1 MRFAKWTFTLAA
13 IWGFLTV
20 PPLYLAENA
29 LEARYGPL
37 TYPEWYYGMI
47 AVILVCQL
55 LYLLIGR
62 DPVRLRPVMPVAIL
76 AKLGFASTLWTL
88 WGLGRV
94 PMQVVLSAT
103 PDMAWVVVFV
113 VAYLKTPKS

>member
-1 MRFAKWTFTLAA
+1 MRFAKWVFTLGA
-13 IWGFLTV
+13 IWGV
-20 PPLYLAENA
+20 IAVAPLYLAENA

-47 AVILVCQL
+47 EVILVCQL

-76 AKLGFASTLWTL
+76 GKLGFASTLWTL
-88 WGLGRV
+88 YGLGRV
-94 PMQVVLSAT
+94 PLQVTLTAT
-103 PDMAWVVVFV
+103 PDLIWALVFAI
-113 VAYLKTPKS
+113 AYLKTPKA